1 MGEARPG
8 AGWATGENEDR
19 VRASADDGTPLRD
32 EAADWL
38 LRLQA
43 APDDPVARAEFQ
55 AWLSTSDSHRRA
67 WQSVQRA
74 WRLSGELALPQ
85 QPSPHA
91 ALSAVPAKAR
101 PRRVRLAL
109 GLAVAAVAGM
119 AMFSFAPFLSLWLQA
134 DHLTGVAELREITLE
149 DGSVIVL
156 DAGSA
161 IAIRH
166 GAERRAV
173 TLLAGSAFFR
183 VLPARDRPF
192 VVVADD
198 VTVTVTGTAFDVR
211 SGAGGVSVAVQSGT
225 VEVAV
230 AGRVHHADTL
240 AGGERLDV
248 SRATRQVARA
258 EIAPQDVALWRERRV
273 VVDGAPL
280 AEVVDE
286 LRRHYGGLI
295 VIRDASL
302 ASRRVTG
309 VFDLRHPADALEAIA
324 RSQHGSVTRIGQFL
338 LVLSAGS

>member
-1 MGEARPG
+1 MRG
-8 AGWATGENEDR
+8 
-19 VRASADDGTPLRD
+19 SADDGTPLRD

-43 APDDPVARAEFQ
+43 APDDPIARTEFQ

-67 WQSVQRA
+67 WQSVQRV
-74 WRLSGELALPQ
+74 WCLSGELALPEQ
-85 QPSPHA
+85 SPLHA
-91 ALSAVPAKAR
+91 TFPAAPANAR

-119 AMFSFAPFLSLWLQA
+119 AMFHFSPFLSLWLQA

-149 DGSVIVL
+149 DGSVVVL

-166 GAERRAV
+166 DAERRAV

-183 VLPARDRPF
+183 VLPAQDRPF

-211 SGAGGVSVAVQSGT
+211 SGADGVSVAVQSGT
-225 VEVAV
+225 VEVTV
-230 AGRVHHADTL
+230 AGLKHEADTL
-240 AGGERLDV
+240 ASGERLSI
-248 SRATRQVARA
+248 SRATRQAARA
-258 EIAPQDVALWRERRV
+258 EIAPRDVALWRERRV
-273 VVDGAPL
+273 VVDDAPL

-309 VFDLRHPADALEAIA
+309 VFDLRHPAEALEAIA
-324 RSQHGSVTRIGQFL
+324 RSQRGSVTRIGQFL
-338 LVLSAGS
+338 LVLSAAS